1 MSTLKVND
9 IQTTGGAPNLGRV
22 INVIQ
27 TIDSSATT
35 VSGAAGFYSYGGL
48 DTTVTPLRSSSK
60 FLLMYNIRIGCY
72 QYSRRAI
79 LYIDGSV
86 YNSRATDNYRASTGS
101 MFVPNTSNLS
111 DASIWEHTGEY
122 VYSHSGSG
130 SFNVSFQVHKQDG
143 NALYVNRASNYDDTD
158 RGRPT
163 STLTIME
170 ISQ

>member
-1 MSTLKVND
+1 MSTLKVNN

-27 TIDSSATT
+27 TVDSSATT

-48 DTTVTPLRSSSK
+48 DTTVTPLRSNSK

-72 QYSRRAI
+72 QYSRRVI
-79 LYIDGSV
+79 LYIGGV
-86 YNSRATDNYRASTGS
+86 IYNSRATDDYRASSGSYYFTG
-101 MFVPNTSNLS
+101 NAS
-111 DASIWEHTGEY
+111 DASLTEHTGEY
-122 VYSHSGSG
+122 LYSHSGSG
-130 SFNVSFQVHKQDG
+130 SFNVSFQVYKQDG
-143 NALYVNRASNYDDTD
+143 NALYVNRAYTYDDTA

-163 STLTIME
+163 STLTVME